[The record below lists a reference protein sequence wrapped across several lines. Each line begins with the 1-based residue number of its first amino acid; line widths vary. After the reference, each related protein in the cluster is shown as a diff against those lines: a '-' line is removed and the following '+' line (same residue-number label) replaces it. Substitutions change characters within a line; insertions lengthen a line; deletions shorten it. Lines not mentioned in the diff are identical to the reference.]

1 MNIKIRPA
9 ARRMSKKQSALYDD
23 FFACN
28 AAQQPENC
36 VAATE
41 TGDCPNPVI
50 ESGSGDNM
58 IAERDDAVIGFV
70 HVEENAPPPYPS
82 VVPHKY
88 ACIIDFFRHAGDAGG
103 MEQDACFWI
112 KSNAGQN
119 HETRNTW
126 NSWYGRITAAAED
139 FTSVNIL

>member
-9 ARRMSKKQSALYDD
+9 AREDVQKTSALYDD

-28 AAQQPENC
+28 AAQLPENC
-36 VAATE
+36 IAATE

-58 IAERDDAVIGFV
+58 IAERDNAVIGFV

-88 ACIIDFFRHAGDAGG
+88 GCIIDFFVMREYRRNGAGRLLLDKVKRLSL
-103 MEQDACFWI
+103 I
-112 KSNAGQN
+112 
-119 HETRNTW
+119 H
-126 NSWYGRITAAAED
+126 I
-139 FTSVNIL
+139 